1 MPMARKEE
9 TPARQRIV
17 EAAGQMLRSRGY
29 AEASLRDIVE
39 AANAPWGSLQHYFPG
54 GKQQLA
60 IEAMELGRAEVSA
73 FIDSA
78 FERTRS
84 AEGAMN
90 WFFDAS
96 CQVLEETDYEFG
108 CPVATVAL
116 ERSAITDEVA
126 GAATGALE
134 EWVDHFA
141 AGFRGDG
148 IGARPARRL
157 ATGVLN
163 QYEGALLMARST
175 QSLDSMRTAKS
186 LVRTMIDAS
195 R

>member
-1 MPMARKEE
+1 MAGRED
-9 TPARQRIV
+9 PSARQRIV

-60 IEAMELGRAEVSA
+60 IEAMAFGRAQVSG

-78 FERTRS
+78 FARTRS

-90 WFFDAS
+90 WFFDS
-96 CQVLEETDYEFG
+96 TSRLLEQSDYEFG
-108 CPVATVAL
+108 CPVSTVAL
-116 ERSAITDEVA
+116 ERSRLDDEVA
-126 GAATGALE
+126 RAAAAALE

-141 AGFRGDG
+141 AGFRADG
-148 IGARPARRL
+148 IDARASRRL
-157 ATGVLN
+157 ATAVLS
-163 QYEGALLMARST
+163 QYEGALLMARAT
-175 QSLDSMRTAKS
+175 HGIDPIRTAKS
-186 LVRTMIDAS
+186 AVRGLIGDA

>member
-1 MPMARKEE
+1 MARKKEV
-9 TPARQRIV
+9 PARQRIV

-39 AANAPWGSLQHYFPG
+39 SANAPWGSLQHYFPG

-60 IEAMELGRAEVSA
+60 IEAIELGRAEVSA
-73 FIDSA
+73 AIDSA
-78 FERTRS
+78 FERTRG
-84 AEGAMN
+84 AEGAMG

-96 CQVLEETDYEFG
+96 CQALAASDYEFG

-116 ERSAITDEVA
+116 ERSWIDDEVA
-126 GAATGALE
+126 GAAAGTLQ

-141 AGFRGDG
+141 AGFRADG
-148 IGARPARRL
+148 IAARPARRL

-175 QSLDSMRTAKS
+175 HSLDPMRTAKS
-186 LVRTMIDAS
+186 LVRGMIDAA